1 MFKKFIPLVAVMAI
15 TTACTGGGKCNA
27 DLASNPFVN
36 PAETYMASPDFNSIK
51 IEHYLP
57 AFEEGIRQHEAEID
71 SIANN
76 PEPATFEN
84 TLVALEKSGRV
95 LSRVSSVFFA
105 LTSADTNDELIAI
118 EEEITP
124 KLSAH
129 SDALYLNDKL
139 FERVKAIHDGD
150 LSSLEPEDQR
160 LVKHYYDNFVQA
172 GALLSPEDKEQL
184 KTLNQKEAA
193 LLTDFGNKL
202 TKATN
207 AFIFIKDK
215 AQLAGLSEE
224 QLKSASDLAEK
235 EGHNGEY
242 AFSLVNTT
250 QQDIMVNLDVRET
263 RKLFYDASIN
273 RCIKGDEYDTQ
284 KIVLEL
290 AKVRADKAKLLGFPN
305 YAAWKLQDQLAA
317 KPENVITML
326 TNLAKLADPKAKSDQ
341 AELESFARKTMGADF
356 TLEAWDWSYYAE
368 KLRNEKYGIDEATL
382 SQYFALDS
390 VLHNGVFFAANKMY
404 GLTFKPRTDIS
415 VYNKDVCT
423 WDVLDK
429 DGSVIALFY
438 FDPYARPS
446 KSGGAWMSNFVEQSY
461 LLGLKPVIYN
471 VCNFKK
477 PSEGETC
484 LLSWDETTTLF
495 HEFGHALH
503 GMFAS
508 QKYPSLSGTN
518 VPRDFVEMPSQF
530 NEHCAA
536 DPVIFANFAKHYKT
550 GAAMPAELVKKMR
563 DAEKFNQAYGLV
575 ENITAC
581 LLDMAW
587 HTLSPEEAA
596 AVTDINKFQEDALR
610 KANALYSAIPPRY
623 GTSYFRHIW
632 SNGYSAG
639 YYAYLWSE
647 ALDND
652 IFAWMMAHGGLNA
665 ENGDR
670 LRSMI
675 LSKGNS
681 TDLMS
686 LFTAFTGHQQVDL
699 TPLLVAR
706 GLK

>member
-15 TTACTGGGKCNA
+15 TSACSGGGGA

-36 PAETYMASPDFNSIK
+36 PKETYMSSPDFNSIK

-57 AFEEGIRQHEAEID
+57 AFDEGIRQHEAEID

-84 TLVALEKSGRV
+84 TLVALEKSGQV
-95 LSRVSSVFFA
+95 LNRVSTVFFA

-118 EEEITP
+118 EEQITP

-139 FERVKAIHDGD
+139 FDRIKTIHDGD
-150 LSSLEPEDQR
+150 LSALDAEDQR

-172 GALLSPEDKEQL
+172 GALLSPEEKEQL
-184 KTLNQKEAA
+184 KALNQKEAT

-207 AFIFIKDK
+207 ALVYIKDK
-215 AQLAGLSEE
+215 EQLAGLSEE
-224 QLKSASDLAEK
+224 QLKAASELAEENK
-235 EGHNGEY
+235 HNGEY
-242 AFSLVNTT
+242 AFSLTNTT

-263 RKLFYDASIN
+263 RKLFFDASIS
-273 RCIKGDEYDTQ
+273 RCIKGDEFDTQ
-284 KIVLEL
+284 KIVLEI
-290 AKVRADKAKLLGFPN
+290 AKVRADKAKLLGHPN
-305 YAAWKLQDQLAA
+305 YASWKLQDRLAA
-317 KPENVITML
+317 KPENAIAML
-326 TNLAKLADPKAKSDQ
+326 TNLGTLAAPKAEDDR
-341 AELESFARKTMGADF
+341 AEIEAFARKTAGADF

-368 KLRNEKYGIDEATL
+368 KLRSEKYGIDEATL

-390 VLHNGVFFAANKMY
+390 VLYNGVFYAANKMY
-404 GLTFKPRTDIS
+404 GLTFKPRTDIP
-415 VYNKDVCT
+415 VYHSDVRV
-423 WDVLDK
+423 WDVIDK
-429 DGSVIALFY
+429 DGSQLALFY

-446 KSGGAWMSNFVEQSY
+446 KSGGAWMGNFVEQST
-461 LLGLKPVIYN
+461 LLGFKPVIYN
-471 VCNFKK
+471 VCNYKK
-477 PSEGETC
+477 PAEGEVC

-495 HEFGHALH
+495 HEFGHGLH

-508 QKYPSLSGTN
+508 QKYPSISGTN

-536 DPVIFANFAKHYKT
+536 DPAIFANYAKHYKT
-550 GAAMPAELVKKMR
+550 GEAMPTDLIKKMQE
-563 DAEKFNQAYGLV
+563 ATKFNQAYALV
-575 ENITAC
+575 ENIAAC

-596 AVTDINKFQEDALR
+596 AVTDINTFQKEALT
-610 KANALYSAIPPRY
+610 KANVLYSAIPPRY
-623 GTSYFRHIW
+623 GSSYFRHIW

-647 ALDND
+647 ALDHD
-652 IFAWMMAHGGLNA
+652 IFAWMMAHGGLNR

-681 TDLMS
+681 AELMP
-686 LFTAFTGHQQVDL
+686 LFTAFTGHEQVDL
-699 TPLLVAR
+699 NPLLVER

>member
-15 TTACTGGGKCNA
+15 TTACTGGGKSNA

-172 GALLSPEDKEQL
+172 GALLSSEDKEQL

-215 AQLAGLSEE
+215 AQLTGLSEE

-263 RKLFYDASIN
+263 RKLFYDASIK

-290 AKVRADKAKLLGFPN
+290 AKVRADKAKLLGLPN

-356 TLEAWDWSYYAE
+356 SLEAWDWSYYAE
-368 KLRNEKYGIDEATL
+368 KLRKSKFDINENDIKP
-382 SQYFALDS
+382 YFHLDS
-390 VLHNGVFFAANKMY
+390 VVKNGIFYMAKQLYNIDFIERND
-404 GLTFKPRTDIS
+404 LP
-415 VYNKDVCT
+415 VYAEGVKIY
-423 WDVLDK
+423 DVLNQNK
-429 DGSVIALFY
+429 ERIALFY
-438 FDPYARPS
+438 TDYYRRAT
-446 KSGGAWMSNFVEQSY
+446 KGGGAWMSNWVSQSH
-461 LLGLKPVIYN
+461 LLGKRPIIYN
-471 VCNFKK
+471 VCNFA
-477 PSEGETC
+477 PPINGETT
-484 LLSWDETTTLF
+484 LLNMDEVMTVF

-503 GMFAS
+503 GMLS
-508 QKYPSLSGTN
+508 NCKYNTLSGTA
-518 VPRDFVEMPSQF
+518 VSRDFVEMPSQF
-530 NEHCAA
+530 NES
-536 DPVIFANFAKHYKT
+536 FASIPEVFNHYARHYKT
-550 GAAMPAELVKKMR
+550 NEPMP
-563 DAEKFNQAYGLV
+563 
-575 ENITAC
+575 
-581 LLDMAW
+581 
-587 HTLSPEEAA
+587 
-596 AVTDINKFQEDALR
+596 DALR
-610 KANALYSAIPPRY
+610 EKMLGSLNFLSAYALGENLAATSVDLAWHCLSPSEVPTAEEAPAFEKKVLADMDLLNNQIPPRY
-623 GTSYFRHIW
+623 STSYFNHIW
-632 SNGYSAG
+632 GGGYAAG
-639 YYAYLWSE
+639 YYSYLWSE
-647 ALDND
+647 VLAANIADY
-652 IFAWMMAHGGLNA
+652 FEAHGALTRKV
-665 ENGDR
+665 GDDFR
-670 LRSMI
+670 QKI
-675 LSKGNS
+675 LSRGN
-681 TDLMS
+681 TRDLIQIFS
-686 LFTAFTGHQQVDL
+686 DFTGLKAPD
-699 TPLLVAR
+699 TKGLLKAR
-706 GLK
+706 GM